1 LAKKLQEV
9 FQNEPSFERSSIH
22 MGNFIEANRQWLNT
36 PGYVREQVIVRRFG
50 DSPSPE
56 LQREDSLKQT
66 QSILQDFT

>member
-1 LAKKLQEV
+1 
-9 FQNEPSFERSSIH
+9 

-36 PGYVREQVIVRRFG
+36 PGYVREQVIARRFG

-66 QSILQDFT
+66 QSILQDIT